1 LKAAAQKAL
10 STINQHYQMAHGVVD
25 GLRPFGGELANDDFF
40 DDMGCFVTTGPSVVS
55 RTSTHASFR
64 SSAVAGRSTGR
75 RPMGADAL
83 TGVSV
88 APE

>member
-1 LKAAAQKAL
+1 
-10 STINQHYQMAHGVVD
+10 
-25 GLRPFGGELANDDFF
+25 
-40 DDMGCFVTTGPSVVS
+40 MGCFVTTGPSVVS